1 MRDWQVK
8 VWRQQQEEFNQVL
21 EPVLREIIN
30 RKKLQQIASSRN
42 DQGKIC
48 SRNQ

>member
-1 MRDWQVK
+1 
-8 VWRQQQEEFNQVL
+8 
-21 EPVLREIIN
+21 VLREIIN

-48 SRNQ
+48 SRNQWEEHNSINYNPSDFCSEQPSEL